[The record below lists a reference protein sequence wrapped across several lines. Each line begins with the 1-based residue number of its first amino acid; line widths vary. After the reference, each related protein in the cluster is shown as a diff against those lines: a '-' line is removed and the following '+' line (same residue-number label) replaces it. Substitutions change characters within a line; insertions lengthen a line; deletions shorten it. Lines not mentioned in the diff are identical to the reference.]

1 MRQHKCHDTVGICQ
15 CPRQF
20 IKRSRTL
27 ASATDMPI
35 PIVNHPDYSFPF
47 PEKHRFPMEK
57 FGLLA
62 SYLQEQGVLTGVNSY
77 RPRPCRH
84 TWLTRTHCPDYLARF
99 YGNRLSVREQK
110 QMNLPWSKGLV
121 RRTFL
126 APSGTVLTAQLALD
140 QGIACHLAG
149 GTHHAHFDYASG
161 FCILNDLAI
170 AANAL
175 LEQKGINRVLIF
187 DCDVHQGDGTAALLA
202 REPRAFTC
210 SIHCERNFPF
220 QKQTSDL
227 DVELPADM
235 ADDDYLDVV
244 DETLRKLVQSVAP
257 DIVLYDA
264 GVDVFA
270 GDPLGKLNISEQG
283 IRQRDGLVLGELR
296 RRGIPVATV
305 IGGGYDDDRM
315 KLARRHG
322 IVVEE
327 AARVFGTQ

>member
-1 MRQHKCHDTVGICQ
+1 
-15 CPRQF
+15 
-20 IKRSRTL
+20 
-27 ASATDMPI
+27 MPI
-35 PIVNHPDYSFPF
+35 PIVHHPDYSFPF

-57 FGLLA
+57 FGLLTA
-62 SYLQEQGVLTGVNSY
+62 YMRDQGLLTAANSY
-77 RPRPCRH
+77 RPGPCRQS
-84 TWLTRTHCPDYLARF
+84 WLTRTHCPDYLARF
-99 YGNRLSVREQK
+99 YSNRLSAREQK
-110 QMNLPWSKGLV
+110 QMNLPWSEGLV

-140 QGIACHLAG
+140 KGIACHLAG

-175 LEQKGINRVLIF
+175 LRQEGINRVLIF

-202 REPRAFTC
+202 QEPRAFTC

-227 DVELPADM
+227 DVQLPANM
-235 ADDDYLDVV
+235 VDDDYLAVV
-244 DETLRKLVQSVAP
+244 DKTLRQVVESFAP

-264 GVDVFA
+264 GVDVFE
-270 GDPLGKLNISEQG
+270 GDPLGKFNISEQG
-283 IRQRDGLVLGELR
+283 IRQRDRLVLGELK

-327 AARVFGTQ
+327 AERVFGSQP